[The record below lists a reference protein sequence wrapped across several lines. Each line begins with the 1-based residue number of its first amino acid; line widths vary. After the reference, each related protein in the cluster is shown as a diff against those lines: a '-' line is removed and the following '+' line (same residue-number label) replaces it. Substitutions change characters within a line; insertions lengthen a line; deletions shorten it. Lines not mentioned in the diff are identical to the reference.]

1 MASGPPRLG
10 ATVTNETMAK
20 RRDSTR
26 TRRLCDGPTLMRAF
40 RGAVANLAS
49 NVDGVNALNVFPV
62 PDGDTGSNM
71 LATVR
76 SALAEAEALP
86 EMERTLERVAEALS
100 FGALVGARGNSG
112 LILSQVL
119 RGMAEAT
126 RGKRRAVGA
135 DLVVALRRGAET
147 AYGAVAR
154 PVEGTILTVA
164 REAAEA
170 ADWGDLLDPGVEIVL
185 KLAVGGAE
193 RSVARTPLLLPVL
206 HEAGVV
212 DSGGQGL
219 YLLLRGLLLELADA
233 TGPELTQVHFAPPP
247 MEWLPGH
254 GADAYGYETMFLLTA
269 GDAPLD
275 VPALSRELDAIG
287 ESVMVAGD
295 ERAARVHV
303 HNANPDRVLAL
314 GLSRGTLTAI
324 TIENLDQQAHAL
336 ATSSAG
342 PRDVAASALDLQP
355 PGASHRPTVRP
366 PAVAARPATLAVV
379 AVVPGRG
386 FARAYAS
393 LGAATVGGGRSAN
406 PSTREIADA
415 IRATGANSVIVLSND
430 ANVHL
435 VARHAATLCKGV
447 EALVVPTRNAAEG
460 LAAVLALDTR
470 RTPEQNAATMLDAAR
485 GLQTLHV
492 TRAVRG
498 ATMGRRKVRSGQA
511 IALDP
516 DDGLLAVGEDQ
527 VETCLEG
534 LGCLRPGFELLTIY
548 RGVPAEAG
556 EASRLVARIAESHP
570 GVEVELIDGGQPHY
584 AYLIAAE

>member
-1 MASGPPRLG
+1 MSATAAQDG
-10 ATVTNETMAK
+10 AAK
-20 RRDSTR
+20 RRERKR
-26 TRRLCDGPTLMRAF
+26 TRRLCDGPTLMQAF
-40 RGAVANLAS
+40 RGAVANLAN
-49 NVDGVNALNVFPV
+49 NVDVVNALNVFPV

-86 EMERTLERVAEALS
+86 EVERTLERVADALS
-100 FGALVGARGNSG
+100 FGALMGARGNSG

-119 RGMAEAT
+119 RGMAEAA

-135 DLVVALRRGAET
+135 DLAVALRRGAET
-147 AYGAVAR
+147 AYGAVAK

-170 ADWGDLLDPGVEIVL
+170 ADWGDLLDPGVEVVL

-193 RSVARTPLLLPVL
+193 RSVARTPLLLPIL

-233 TGPELTQVHFAPPP
+233 AAPTLAQVNLAPPP
-247 MEWLPGH
+247 IELLPGH
-254 GADAYGYETMFLLTA
+254 GADAYGFETMFLLTA
-269 GDAPLD
+269 RETPLD
-275 VPALSRELDAIG
+275 VPELRRELDAIG

-303 HNANPDRVLAL
+303 HNAQPDQVIAL

-324 TIENLDQQAHAL
+324 SVENLDQQAHAL
-336 ATSSAG
+336 ATPSAAAHG
-342 PRDVAASALDLQP
+342 TAGSTHAGQDTATDVPDWPAAPL
-355 PGASHRPTVRP
+355 
-366 PAVAARPATLAVV
+366 PAAAKAPALAVV
-379 AVVPGRG
+379 AVAPGRG
-386 FARAYAS
+386 FARAFAS
-393 LGAATVGGGRSAN
+393 LGASTIGGGRSAN
-406 PSTREIADA
+406 PSTKEIAEA
-415 IRATGANSVIVLSND
+415 IRATGASSVIVLSND

-435 VARHAATLCKGV
+435 VARHAVALCEGV
-447 EALVVPTRNAAEG
+447 DAVVVPTRNAAEG

-470 RTPEQNAATMLDAAR
+470 RTREQNAATMLEAAR
-485 GLQTLHV
+485 ELQTLHV
-492 TRAVRG
+492 TRAVRS
-498 ATMGRRKVRSGQA
+498 ATMGGQKVRSGQA

-516 DDGLLAVGEDQ
+516 DDALLAVGEDL

-534 LGCLRPGFELLTIY
+534 LGRLRPGFELLTIY
-548 RGVPAEAG
+548 RGEPAEAS
-556 EASRLVARIAESHP
+556 EASRLVARIQEAWP

>member
-1 MASGPPRLG
+1 MALREE
-10 ATVTNETMAK
+10 TVGK
-20 RRDSTR
+20 RAARGR
-26 TRRLCDGPTLMRAF
+26 TRRLCDGPTLMQAF

-86 EMERTLERVAEALS
+86 DVERTLERVAEALS
-100 FGALVGARGNSG
+100 FGALMGARGNSG

-147 AYGAVAR
+147 AYGAVAK

-193 RSVARTPLLLPVL
+193 RSVARTPSLLPIL
-206 HEAGVV
+206 AEAGVV

-233 TGPELTQVHFAPPP
+233 APGLAQVHLTPPAI
-247 MEWLPGH
+247 ELLPGH
-254 GADAYGYETMFLLTA
+254 GADAFGYETMFLLTGGA
-269 GDAPLD
+269 APLD
-275 VPALSRELDAIG
+275 VPELRRELDAIG

-303 HNANPDRVLAL
+303 HNANPDRVIAL

-324 TIENLDQQAHAL
+324 TVENLDQQAHAM
-336 ATSSAG
+336 A
-342 PRDVAASALDLQP
+342 AASADDQGVTGSTLTRQHAAT
-355 PGASHRPTVRP
+355 GVAHRP
-366 PAVAARPATLAVV
+366 PAPAAAAPAQPAAFAVV
-379 AVVPGRG
+379 AVSPGRG
-386 FARAYAS
+386 FARAFAS
-393 LGAATVGGGRSAN
+393 LGASTVGGGRSAN
-406 PSTREIADA
+406 PSTKEIADA
-415 IRATGANSVIVLSND
+415 IRATGARAVIVLSND

-435 VARHAATLCKGV
+435 VARHAAALCEGIDAV
-447 EALVVPTRNAAEG
+447 VVPTRNAAEG
-460 LAAVLALDTR
+460 LASVLTLDTR
-470 RTPEQNAATMLDAAR
+470 RTAAENAATMLDAAR
-485 GLQTLHV
+485 QLQTLHV
-492 TRAVRG
+492 TRAVRS
-498 ATMGRRKVRSGQA
+498 ATMGGQKILTGQA

-534 LGCLRPGFELLTIY
+534 LGRLRPGFELLTIY
-548 RGVPAEAG
+548 RGETLDDSEAT
-556 EASRLVARIAESHP
+556 RLVAWIRDAYP

>member
-1 MASGPPRLG
+1 VALREE
-10 ATVTNETMAK
+10 TVGK
-20 RRDSTR
+20 RAARGR
-26 TRRLCDGPTLMRAF
+26 TRRLCDGPTLMQAF

-86 EMERTLERVAEALS
+86 DVERTLERVAEALS
-100 FGALVGARGNSG
+100 FGALMGARGNSG

-147 AYGAVAR
+147 AYGAVAK

-193 RSVARTPLLLPVL
+193 RSVARTPSLLPIL
-206 HEAGVV
+206 AEAGVV

-233 TGPELTQVHFAPPP
+233 APGLAQVHLTPPAI
-247 MEWLPGH
+247 ELLPGH
-254 GADAYGYETMFLLTA
+254 GADAFGYETMFLLTGGA
-269 GDAPLD
+269 APLD
-275 VPALSRELDAIG
+275 VPELRRELDAIG

-303 HNANPDRVLAL
+303 HNANPDRVIAL

-324 TIENLDQQAHAL
+324 TVENLDQQAHAM
-336 ATSSAG
+336 A
-342 PRDVAASALDLQP
+342 AASADDQGVTGSTLTRQHAAT
-355 PGASHRPTVRP
+355 GVAHRP
-366 PAVAARPATLAVV
+366 PAPAAAAPAQPAAFAVV
-379 AVVPGRG
+379 AVSPGRG
-386 FARAYAS
+386 FARAFAS
-393 LGAATVGGGRSAN
+393 LGASTVGGGRSAN
-406 PSTREIADA
+406 PSTKEIADA
-415 IRATGANSVIVLSND
+415 IRATGARAVIVLSND

-435 VARHAATLCKGV
+435 VARHAAALCEGIDAV
-447 EALVVPTRNAAEG
+447 VVPTRNAAEG
-460 LAAVLALDTR
+460 LASVLTLDTR
-470 RTPEQNAATMLDAAR
+470 RTAAENAATMLDAAR
-485 GLQTLHV
+485 QLQTLHV
-492 TRAVRG
+492 TRAVRS
-498 ATMGRRKVRSGQA
+498 ATMGGQKILTGQA

-534 LGCLRPGFELLTIY
+534 LGRLRPGFELLTIY
-548 RGVPAEAG
+548 RGETLDDSEAT
-556 EASRLVARIAESHP
+556 RLVAWIRDAYP

>member
-1 MASGPPRLG
+1 MQ
-10 ATVTNETMAK
+10 
-20 RRDSTR
+20 
-26 TRRLCDGPTLMRAF
+26 AF

-86 EMERTLERVAEALS
+86 EAERTLQRVAEALS
-100 FGALVGARGNSG
+100 FGALMGARGNSG

-135 DLVVALRRGAET
+135 DLAVALRRGAET
-147 AYGAVAR
+147 AYGAVAK

-193 RSVARTPLLLPVL
+193 RSVARTPTLLPIL
-206 HEAGVV
+206 QEAGVV

-233 TGPELTQVHFAPPP
+233 PAPGLTEVHFTPPP
-247 MEWLPGH
+247 IELMPGH

-275 VPALSRELDAIG
+275 VSELRRELDAIG

-303 HNANPDRVLAL
+303 HNANPDRVIAL
-314 GLSRGTLTAI
+314 GLSRGTLTGI
-324 TIENLDQQAHAL
+324 TVENLDQQAHAL
-336 ATSSAG
+336 AAHATHGRDGTGAPPTAKEAG
-342 PRDVAASALDLQP
+342 
-355 PGASHRPTVRP
+355 TE
-366 PAVAARPATLAVV
+366 PAHLPQATHPDAGARPAAHPTALAVV
-379 AVVPGRG
+379 AVSPGRG
-386 FARAYAS
+386 FARAFAS
-393 LGAATVGGGRSAN
+393 LGATTVGGGRTAN
-406 PSTREIADA
+406 PSTKEIADA
-415 IRATGANSVIVLSND
+415 IRATGARSVIVLSND

-435 VARHAATLCKGV
+435 VARHAA
-447 EALVVPTRNAAEG
+447 ALVEGVDAVLVPTRNAAEG
-460 LAAVLALDTR
+460 LAAALSLDTR
-470 RTPEQNAATMLDAAR
+470 RTAVENAEGMLAAAR
-485 GLQTLHV
+485 EVQTLHV
-492 TRAVRG
+492 TRAVRST
-498 ATMGRRKVRSGQA
+498 TMGGLKIRSGQA

-516 DDGLLAVGEDQ
+516 DDALLALGDDE
-527 VETCLEG
+527 VETAVEG
-534 LGCLRPGFELLTIY
+534 LGRLRPGYELLTIY
-548 RGVPAEAG
+548 RGDAT
-556 EASRLVARIAESHP
+556 EASEATRLVARIQEAHP
-570 GVEVELIDGGQPHY
+570 GVEVELIDGGQPHF

>member
-1 MASGPPRLG
+1 MQ
-10 ATVTNETMAK
+10 
-20 RRDSTR
+20 
-26 TRRLCDGPTLMRAF
+26 AF
-40 RGAVANLAS
+40 RGAVANLAN
-49 NVDGVNALNVFPV
+49 NVDVVNALNVFPV

-86 EMERTLERVAEALS
+86 DVERTLERVADALS
-100 FGALVGARGNSG
+100 FGALMGARGNSG

-119 RGMAEAT
+119 RGMAEAA

-135 DLVVALRRGAET
+135 DLAVALRRGAET
-147 AYGAVAR
+147 AYGAVAK

-170 ADWGDLLDPGVEIVL
+170 ADWGDLLDPGVEVVL

-193 RSVARTPLLLPVL
+193 RSVARTPLLLPIL

-233 TGPELTQVHFAPPP
+233 VAPSLSQVHHAPPP
-247 MEWLPGH
+247 IELLPGH

-269 GDAPLD
+269 GERPLD
-275 VPALSRELDAIG
+275 VPELRRELDAIG

-303 HNANPDRVLAL
+303 HNAQPDRVIAL
-314 GLSRGTLTAI
+314 GLARGTLTAI
-324 TIENLDQQAHAL
+324 TVENLDQQAHAL
-336 ATSSAG
+336 ATPSSEAPDLAG
-342 PRDVAASALDLQP
+342 SVHVEVQHTV
-355 PGASHRPTVRP
+355 PGAPDRPSAP
-366 PAVAARPATLAVV
+366 PAAAQEAPALAVV
-379 AVVPGRG
+379 AVAPGRG
-386 FARAYAS
+386 FARAFAS
-393 LGAATVGGGRSAN
+393 LGATTVGGGRSAN

-415 IRATGANSVIVLSND
+415 IRATGARSVIVLSND

-435 VARHAATLCKGV
+435 VARHAAALSEGV
-447 EALVVPTRNAAEG
+447 DAVVVPTRNAAEG

-470 RTPEQNAATMLDAAR
+470 RTPEQNATTMLDAAR
-485 GLQTLHV
+485 ELQTLHV

-498 ATMGRRKVRSGQA
+498 ATMGGQKVRSGQA

-516 DDGLLAVGEDQ
+516 DDALLAVGEDQ
-527 VETCLEG
+527 VEVCLEG
-534 LGCLRPGFELLTIY
+534 LGRLRPGFELLTIY
-548 RGVPAEAG
+548 RGEPAGAE
-556 EASRLVARIAESHP
+556 EASRLVARIGEAHP